1 MVNAR
6 KLAQRYEK
14 KMTYA
19 RKTGGLL
26 AIRVSFFCFYA
37 KKRAHECSNSVFL
50 RINVVSVFSRLSLG
64 HRSVSPVKDKR
75 NKPAQKRVP
84 KHSFRL
90 LVF

>member
-6 KLAQRYEK
+6 KIAQRYEK

-37 KKRAHECSNSVFL
+37 KKEHMSALIRCFKKKN
-50 RINVVSVFSRLSLG
+50 IVSVFSRSSLG

-75 NKPAQKRVP
+75 NKPSTKKSAVA
-84 KHSFRL
+84 L
-90 LVF
+90 L